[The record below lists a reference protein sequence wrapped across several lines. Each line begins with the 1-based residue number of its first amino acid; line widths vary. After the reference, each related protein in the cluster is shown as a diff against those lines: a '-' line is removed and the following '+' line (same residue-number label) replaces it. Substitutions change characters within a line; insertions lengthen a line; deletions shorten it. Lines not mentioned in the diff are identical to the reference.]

1 MGFMDNKTLRP
12 KDAATLL
19 LYRGNG
25 DSLKVLLGQR
35 HQGHAFMPNAYVF
48 PGGRVNPSDSRT
60 TPSSELP
67 NDVAKRLECAT
78 TPARARAIAVAAV
91 RETFEETGL
100 LVASGE
106 SNNNQ
111 WHNKIGPQLGSMD
124 YFFRAITPPNRI
136 RRFDAR
142 FFSVKASEARGS
154 LGGDGELKNLSWF
167 SLNEISKLEMASITR
182 IALAE
187 FRRVFARTSLH
198 NSSRLIPV
206 SRYIRGQYKITM
218 E

>member
-1 MGFMDNKTLRP
+1 MDKKTLRP
-12 KDAATLL
+12 KDAATLV
-19 LYRGNG
+19 LYRGHVNN
-25 DSLKVLLGQR
+25 LRILLGPR
-35 HQGHAFMPNAYVF
+35 HQGHAFMPNEYDFHV
-48 PGGRVNPSDSRT
+48 GRFNSSDSRAI
-60 TPSSELP
+60 PSSELRSG
-67 NDVAKRLECAT
+67 VAKMLERAA

-100 LVASGE
+100 LVASGA
-106 SNNNQ
+106 SDNNQ
-111 WHNKIGPQLGSMD
+111 WHNKIGPLLGSMD

-142 FFSVKASEARGS
+142 FFSVQASEARGS

-167 SLNEISKLEMASITR
+167 TLNEISKLEMASITR

-187 FRRVFARTSLH
+187 FRRVIAVQSLDK
-198 NSSRLIPV
+198 SSRLIPV

>member
-1 MGFMDNKTLRP
+1 MDKKTLRP
-12 KDAATLL
+12 KDAATLV
-19 LYRGNG
+19 LYRGHGNN
-25 DSLKVLLGQR
+25 LRILLGQR

-48 PGGRVNPSDSRT
+48 PGGRVNSSDSRAI
-60 TPSSELP
+60 PSSELRSG
-67 NDVAKRLECAT
+67 VAKMLERAA

-100 LVASGE
+100 LVASGA
-106 SNNNQ
+106 SDNNQ
-111 WHNKIGPQLGSMD
+111 WHNKIGPLLGSMD

-142 FFSVKASEARGS
+142 FFSVQASEARGS

-167 SLNEISKLEMASITR
+167 TLNEISKLEMASITR

-187 FRRVFARTSLH
+187 FRRVIAVQSLDK
-198 NSSRLIPV
+198 SSRLIPV